1 MATIIHRFRLR
12 NDGLE
17 FTSCE
22 ERPGALAG
30 EILVGCYHGSG
41 DLILIYCFFHDFRSA
56 MLILAGHVACCF
68 VARNQLANESSGFHV
83 LCPLGL
89 EMEVCLIIVFTQL
102 GKAIFS

>member
-1 MATIIHRFRLR
+1 MPWQVRFW
-12 NDGLE
+12 
-17 FTSCE
+17 
-22 ERPGALAG
+22 LAVIMDQ
-30 EILVGCYHGSG
+30 EKY
-41 DLILIYCFFHDFRSA
+41 LILIYCFFHDFRSA